1 MSIPSY
7 YRTKERVQM
16 ALKVHISTLSFY
28 QLSSVSSS
36 SFTGFTPNMF
46 GTCFLKFSYRISIII
61 RHSRSVTLVVSLVT
75 TRTPPNT
82 IFLTISPLFTFWNF
96 MMYCEPTFRITP
108 PTHWAD
114 IILCYFDVVLPVV
127 FINLW
132 CPPSMFGHV
141 TPLLV

>member
-46 GTCFLKFSYRISIII
+46 GAISSFKLSYGISI
-61 RHSRSVTLVVSLVT
+61 VVRGCNSPFPMIGIVA
-75 TRTPPNT
+75 
-82 IFLTISPLFTFWNF
+82 IFT
-96 MMYCEPTFRITP
+96 
-108 PTHWAD
+108 PTHG
-114 IILCYFDVVLPVV
+114 V
-127 FINLW
+127 F
-132 CPPSMFGHV
+132 
-141 TPLLV
+141 